1 MYKHGDGSITTDQK
15 LLTFARDTGATTYH
29 PMGTCKMGDDP
40 MAVVDDRLRV
50 HGMRGL
56 RVIDASIFPTMP
68 SANINAPVIMTAE
81 KGADMI
87 KEDRTS

>member
-1 MYKHGDGSITTDQK
+1 
-15 LLTFARDTGATTYH
+15 
-29 PMGTCKMGDDP
+29 MGDDP

-50 HGMRGL
+50 RGMRGL

-81 KGADMI
+81 KGADII
-87 KEDRTS
+87 KEDRSS